1 MKPINERRIVYDI
14 LFEVKKKNKSCAVTI
29 DNIFIS
35 KKCSELTSVS
45 KKFITNVID
54 YYLSKLLTRP
64 INKVNPSIL
73 IILELSAYQ
82 ILCADNIPESA
93 AVNEAV
99 KLAEELGMVK
109 LKGFVNGVLR
119 NLIRKKDEIQL
130 PSEDNYK
137 DFISVK
143 YSIQKDIL
151 DIWENALKNSDDSEV
166 ESLDPNQY

>member
-45 KKFITNVID
+45 KKFITNVAYGTIENIILID

-73 IILELSAYQ
+73 IILEHIRYYVRTTS
-82 ILCADNIPESA
+82 
-93 AVNEAV
+93 
-99 KLAEELGMVK
+99 
-109 LKGFVNGVLR
+109 LR
-119 NLIRKKDEIQL
+119 VQRLMR
-130 PSEDNYK
+130 P
-137 DFISVK
+137 
-143 YSIQKDIL
+143 
-151 DIWENALKNSDDSEV
+151 
-166 ESLDPNQY
+166 

>member
-45 KKFITNVID
+45 KKFITNVAYGTIENIILID

-119 NLIRKKDEIQL
+119 NLIRKKE
-130 PSEDNYK
+130 K
-137 DFISVK
+137 RK
-143 YSIQKDIL
+143 
-151 DIWENALKNSDDSEV
+151 
-166 ESLDPNQY
+166 